1 LSRPGPEGKR
11 LRYEDYYE
19 SAQKVSTLVDET
31 RFDEAMRLLRG
42 LIDSDLAELDKSV
55 MCVNM
60 AVVLQKMQRN
70 DEALQ
75 WYDRGIGYEAL
86 YLRFFVAE
94 SKAGFLHQLGRNA
107 ESLEIYS
114 QLLDQPYLTAQDNE
128 RMRNN
133 VDALRQLIN
142 DAAAPAA
149 R

>member
-1 LSRPGPEGKR
+1 M
-11 LRYEDYYE
+11 RYEDYYDT
-19 SAQKVSTLVDET
+19 AQKVAALVDES
-31 RFDEAMRLLRG
+31 RFEEAMQLLRG

-60 AVVLQKMQRN
+60 AVVLQKTQRN
-70 DEALQ
+70 EEALQ

-94 SKAGFLHQLGRNA
+94 SKAGFLHQLGRNQ

-114 QLLDQPYLTAQDNE
+114 ALLGQPYLNAQENE

-133 VDALRQLIN
+133 VDALRQLIK
-142 DAAAPAA
+142 DAASAA

>member
-1 LSRPGPEGKR
+1 M
-11 LRYEDYYE
+11 RYEDYYE
-19 SAQKVSTLVDET
+19 TAQKVSTLVDET

-42 LIDSDLAELDKSV
+42 LIDSDLADLDKSA

-60 AVVLQKMQRN
+60 AIVLQKMQRN
-70 DEALQ
+70 EEALQ

-94 SKAGFLHQLGRNA
+94 SKAGFLHQLGRSQ

-114 QLLDQPYLTAQDNE
+114 QLLGQPYLNAQENE

-133 VDALRQLIN
+133 VDALHRLIK

>member
-1 LSRPGPEGKR
+1 M
-11 LRYEDYYE
+11 RYEDYYE
-19 SAQKVSTLVDET
+19 TAQKVSTLVDET
-31 RFDEAMRLLRG
+31 RFEEAMGLLRG

>member
-1 LSRPGPEGKR
+1 M
-11 LRYEDYYE
+11 RYEDYYDT
-19 SAQKVSTLVDET
+19 AQKVSTLVDGGDFEQ
-31 RFDEAMRLLRG
+31 AMRLLRG

-70 DEALQ
+70 DEALR

-94 SKAGFLHQLGRNA
+94 AKAGFLHQLGRNR

-114 QLLDQPYLTAQDNE
+114 QLLGQPYLTAQDNE
-128 RMRNN
+128 RIRNN
-133 VDALRQLIN
+133 VDALRQLIK
-142 DAAAPAA
+142 
-149 R
+149 

>member
-1 LSRPGPEGKR
+1 M
-11 LRYEDYYE
+11 RYEDYYE
-19 SAQKVSTLVDET
+19 TAQKVSTLVDET

-94 SKAGFLHQLGRNA
+94 SKAGFLHQLGRNQ

-114 QLLDQPYLTAQDNE
+114 ALLGQPYLNAQENE

-133 VDALRQLIN
+133 VDALRQLIK
-142 DAAAPAA
+142 DAASAA

>member
-1 LSRPGPEGKR
+1 M
-11 LRYEDYYE
+11 RYEDYYE
-19 SAQKVSTLVDET
+19 TAQKVSNLVDET
-31 RFDEAMRLLRG
+31 RFEEAMGLLRG

>member
-1 LSRPGPEGKR
+1 M
-11 LRYEDYYE
+11 RYEDYYE
-19 SAQKVSTLVDET
+19 TAQKVSNLVDET
-31 RFDEAMRLLRG
+31 RFEEAMGLLRG

-70 DEALQ
+70 EEALQ

-94 SKAGFLHQLGRNA
+94 SKAGFLHQLGRNQ

-114 QLLDQPYLTAQDNE
+114 ALLGQPYLNAQENE

-133 VDALRQLIN
+133 VDALRQLIK
-142 DAAAPAA
+142 DAASAA

>member
-1 LSRPGPEGKR
+1 MSRPDPEGKR

-19 SAQKVSTLVDET
+19 TAQKVSNLVDET
-31 RFDEAMRLLRG
+31 RFEEAMGLLRG

-70 DEALQ
+70 EEALQ

-94 SKAGFLHQLGRNA
+94 SKAGFLHQLGRNQ

-114 QLLDQPYLTAQDNE
+114 ALLGQPYLNAQENE

-133 VDALRQLIN
+133 VDALRQLIK
-142 DAAAPAA
+142 DAASAA

>member
-1 LSRPGPEGKR
+1 M
-11 LRYEDYYE
+11 RYEDYYDT
-19 SAQKVSTLVDET
+19 AQKVSALVDGNAFE
-31 RFDEAMRLLRG
+31 EAIRLFG
-42 LIDSDLAELDKSV
+42 LIDSDLADLDKSV

-60 AVVLQKMQRN
+60 AVVLQKTQRN
-70 DEALQ
+70 EEALQ

-86 YLRFFVAE
+86 YLRFRRRIEGGIPA
-94 SKAGFLHQLGRNA
+94 STGYANQ

-114 QLLDQPYLTAQDNE
+114 QLLDQPYLNAQENE

-133 VDALRQLIN
+133 VDALHRLIK

>member
-1 LSRPGPEGKR
+1 M
-11 LRYEDYYE
+11 RYEDYYE
-19 SAQKVSTLVDET
+19 TAQKVSTAVDEG
-31 RFDEAMRLLRG
+31 RYEEAMSLLRG
-42 LIDSDLAELDKSV
+42 LVDSDLAELDKSV

-70 DEALQ
+70 GEALQ

-94 SKAGFLHQLGRNA
+94 SKAGFLHQLGRNR

-114 QLLDQPYLTAQDNE
+114 ALLGQPYLNAQENE

-133 VDALRQLIN
+133 VDALRQLIE
-142 DAAAPAA
+142 DAASAA
-149 R
+149 G

>member
-1 LSRPGPEGKR
+1 M
-11 LRYEDYYE
+11 RYEDYYE
-19 SAQKVSTLVDET
+19 TAQKVSNLVDET
-31 RFDEAMRLLRG
+31 RFEEAMGLLRG

-70 DEALQ
+70 EEALQ
-75 WYDRGIGYEAL
+75 RYDRGIGYEAL

-94 SKAGFLHQLGRNA
+94 SKAGFLHQLGRNQ

-114 QLLDQPYLTAQDNE
+114 ALLGQPYLNAQENE

-133 VDALRQLIN
+133 VDALRQLIK
-142 DAAAPAA
+142 DAASAA